1 MDFKSP
7 SEIEEE
13 LYALAVESTQV
24 VADLLNWP
32 DYDNTE
38 IGALQYD
45 LEAFARSSSIKMF
58 IDCIAYVE
66 VGVGSISMQ
75 ELQTTLHIVHC
86 LHPNIIIIPISS
98 SLLLLLSSLLGEK
111 GISISGGQKARIAL
125 ARAVYSDADGTQST
139 KINRTYSIF
148 LYLLS

>member
-45 LEAFARSSSIKMF
+45 LEAFARSSSVKMF

-98 SLLLLLSSLLGEK
+98 SSSLILLLLSSSLILL
-111 GISISGGQKARIAL
+111 
-125 ARAVYSDADGTQST
+125 
-139 KINRTYSIF
+139 
-148 LYLLS
+148 LLSSSFQYHHHYYYYYHHY